1 MSAEANRVVRRI
13 TEDVLEYIGEVEARS
28 AANQKLLVNAERWI
42 KELERAK
49 RYTEMS
55 TWRDVKSRVEER
67 LFEDKVLVTRL
78 KFFIR

>member
-13 TEDVLEYIGEVEARS
+13 TDDVLEYISEIEARS
-28 AANQKLLVNAERWI
+28 GANQRLLVKADGWI
-42 KELERAK
+42 KALERAK
-49 RYTEMS
+49 RYSEAT
-55 TWRDVKSRVEER
+55 TWRDVKTRAEER